1 MKEIYQSN
9 LIIGIMQWISIQKMK
24 HSKWFELILKLCESR
39 KFKGMTLNLIFFLN
53 ILRNKQTVLIYI
65 ALLQCTCQI
74 YTNTAVFKIYK
85 MIIIRYPRGTLFTS
99 DISII
104 LSVTN
109 G

>member
-1 MKEIYQSN
+1 MNINTKNETFIVIWINSKALWIPNIKSN
-9 LIIGIMQWISIQKMK
+9 DFE
-24 HSKWFELILKLCESR
+24 SKFFS
-39 KFKGMTLNLIFFLN
+39 LNM
-53 ILRNKQTVLIYI
+53 LRNKQTVLIYI

-104 LSVTN
+104 LGVTN

>member
-1 MKEIYQSN
+1 MNINTKNETFIVIWIKSKALWIPKIKRNDFESN
-9 LIIGIMQWISIQKMK
+9 
-24 HSKWFELILKLCESR
+24 
-39 KFKGMTLNLIFFLN
+39 IFFLN
-53 ILRNKQTVLIYI
+53 ILRYKQTVLIYI